1 MARQVEGLVREY
13 LERVSGR
20 MLEDQYRP
28 LIAGLI
34 RGHAGVYA
42 LYKGERLYYVGLAI
56 NLMSRVKHHLK
67 DRHKKRW
74 DKFSV
79 YLTSQGA
86 HIKPLESLML
96 RIALPTGNR
105 VKGRMPGAV
114 DMARALSRSMV
125 EADATRRATLLGGVF
140 QRNRVRRKTARAAG
154 SLVLAGLVDRRV
166 ALRAQFK
173 GAAYRASLL
182 KNGHVSYLRKHY
194 VSPTAAAKR
203 IVGRSV
209 NGWRFWK
216 YRHPQKRIWVEL
228 RELRR

>member
-1 MARQVEGLVREY
+1 MARQAEGLVREY
-13 LERVSGR
+13 LERVSGK

-105 VKGRMPGAV
+105 VKGRMPGAR
-114 DMARALSRSMV
+114 DMLRTLNKSMV
-125 EADATRRATLLGGVF
+125 DADATRRATLLGGIF
-140 QRNRVRRKTARAAG
+140 QRNRVRRKTASSSG

-166 ALRAQFK
+166 ALRARYK
-173 GAAYRASLL
+173 GASYRASLL
-182 KNGHVSYLRKHY
+182 KSGHVSYAREQY
-194 VSPTAAAKR
+194 VSPTAAAKE
-203 IVGRSV
+203 IVGRNV

-216 YRHPQKRIWVEL
+216 YRHPQKRVWVEL